1 MLFMSE
7 SNQVDRSTYLRL
19 GLGARQNVSGIRAKL
34 RPVMFHVAMW
44 NYPMVL
50 GTVVV
55 FAQTGNFYMA
65 ARHAVALV
73 YNLAFFAVIVG
84 LLGWLPDRA
93 RRIGTLLVY
102 AFLAIFTV
110 ISAVH
115 FILYGELMG
124 LPSLYAALDTTM
136 AEGSEYL
143 STIIRP
149 VHISIAALAALPLCI
164 AAAQGPGL
172 PGWPRPR
179 PSLRW
184 AGILGTTAGLGAF
197 SAFGFVRPYIYE
209 NNPVLLVFSAGYQ
222 AYEEKGL
229 MKEMYDAFPP
239 SLANNVSVLDN
250 KPAVHILIIGESLT
264 RRHMSL
270 YGYARNTTPE
280 LSQLAPTLDIAT
292 DACSSRATTTPQLK
306 ELLTF
311 ATREDS
317 SAFHK
322 GPHLVQIAQAGGFR
336 TSWLSNQQ
344 VVGTYDRWAAV
355 FARPAEARTF
365 VNLRG
370 SGDGVSVD
378 GRLLPLLKQAIGDGT
393 GRKFIVLH
401 LLGSHHA
408 YDLRYPM
415 SYRRFTDRNGMPP
428 SFLAKNPNP
437 WRVDSF
443 NSYDN
448 SVLYNDHV
456 VAEVFREASKLERST
471 VTYISDHGEALM
483 ETSGFWGHFD
493 GPGPRQM
500 YEIPLMFYISPDIRR
515 DLGSSYTALKANLGK
530 PIQSDQMMN
539 TLLGLYGL
547 SYPLV
552 RPEQSLL
559 NAAFRPKTRFCD
571 QLAP

>member
-1 MLFMSE
+1 MLFISE

-65 ARHAVALV
+65 ARHAVALG

-164 AAAQGPGL
+164 AAAQGPRL

-184 AGILGTTAGLGAF
+184 AGILATTAGLGAF

-209 NNPVLLVFSAGYQ
+209 NQP
-222 AYEEKGL
+222 
-229 MKEMYDAFPP
+229 
-239 SLANNVSVLDN
+239 
-250 KPAVHILIIGESLT
+250 
-264 RRHMSL
+264 R
-270 YGYARNTTPE
+270 TP
-280 LSQLAPTLDIAT
+280 
-292 DACSSRATTTPQLK
+292 
-306 ELLTF
+306 
-311 ATREDS
+311 
-317 SAFHK
+317 
-322 GPHLVQIAQAGGFR
+322 
-336 TSWLSNQQ
+336 
-344 VVGTYDRWAAV
+344 
-355 FARPAEARTF
+355 
-365 VNLRG
+365 
-370 SGDGVSVD
+370 GV
-378 GRLLPLLKQAIGDGT
+378 
-393 GRKFIVLH
+393 
-401 LLGSHHA
+401 
-408 YDLRYPM
+408 
-415 SYRRFTDRNGMPP
+415 
-428 SFLAKNPNP
+428 
-437 WRVDSF
+437 
-443 NSYDN
+443 
-448 SVLYNDHV
+448 
-456 VAEVFREASKLERST
+456 
-471 VTYISDHGEALM
+471 
-483 ETSGFWGHFD
+483 
-493 GPGPRQM
+493 
-500 YEIPLMFYISPDIRR
+500 
-515 DLGSSYTALKANLGK
+515 
-530 PIQSDQMMN
+530 
-539 TLLGLYGL
+539 
-547 SYPLV
+547 
-552 RPEQSLL
+552 
-559 NAAFRPKTRFCD
+559 
-571 QLAP
+571 